1 MGGRFME
8 RLEQSKNAM
17 GKPNLDIPQEPGMA
31 EMFAD
36 PSGPE
41 GQAAMQ
47 NFQEVDSANRAR
59 LMQAA
64 KQKALEQ
71 ANINRQG

>member
-17 GKPNLDIPQEPGMA
+17 GKPNLDIAQQPGMA

-47 NFQEVDSANRAR
+47 NFQEVDSSNRAR
-59 LMQAA
+59 LMQMA

>member
-1 MGGRFME
+1 
-8 RLEQSKNAM
+8 
-17 GKPNLDIPQEPGMA
+17 MA

-47 NFQEVDSANRAR
+47 NFQQVDTANRAR
-59 LMQAA
+59 LMQMA
-64 KQKALEQ
+64 KEKALEQ

>member
-1 MGGRFME
+1 MGRRQAE

-17 GKPNLDIPQEPGMA
+17 GKPNLDIPQQPGMA

-47 NFQEVDSANRAR
+47 NMEQVDGANRAR
-59 LMQAA
+59 LMQMA
-64 KQKALEQ
+64 KEKALEQ

>member
-1 MGGRFME
+1 MGRRAAE

-17 GKPNLDIPQEPGMA
+17 GKPNLDIPQQPGMA
-31 EMFAD
+31 EMFAN

-47 NFQEVDSANRAR
+47 NFQEVDSSNRAR
-59 LMQAA
+59 LMQMA